1 MIPNSAE
8 RELWQTVVFLAV
20 KDALEGRDQYKAPLS
35 QVQADRWIRG
45 GGKDFRLVCSL
56 AGIEP
61 EFLREAYVSGR
72 IRLELLVAS
81 ETHNRR
87 AVVRELVASER
98 IGGDRRSAY
107 ARVS

>member
-1 MIPNSAE
+1 MIQNSAE

-20 KDALEGRDQYKAPLS
+20 KDALGGRDQRAPLS

-61 EFLREAYVSGR
+61 GFLREAYVSGR

-81 ETHNRR
+81 ETHNPR
-87 AVVRELVASER
+87 AVARELVASER